1 MHRSIC
7 YYHII
12 QDMSC
17 KVRPWWTGWHG
28 RERRLGVEAHKVE
41 VRFERLAVE
50 ADVRVGSR
58 AVPTLLN
65 SAVNAAQV
73 ITTRRT
79 PPPSSSSCFIY
90 VRRRSRDALVVAVPF
105 VALIPSLVFFVAL
118 SLFLVHAYSISIA
131 AASCKEFSF
140 FFFSRKD
147 RLLSAYFLHIWFRI
161 ISFVGK
167 IEIKRA
173 VDLVRHVEW
182 IVLPS

>member
-1 MHRSIC
+1 MLHASINLLLS
-7 YYHII
+7 YYSRYEL
-12 QDMSC
+12 QSPALMNWLAWS
-17 KVRPWWTGWHG
+17 
-28 RERRLGVEAHKVE
+28 ERRLGVEAHKVE

-118 SLFLVHAYSISIA
+118 SL
-131 AASCKEFSF
+131 
-140 FFFSRKD
+140 
-147 RLLSAYFLHIWFRI
+147 LLPPMDGACI
-161 ISFVGK
+161 
-167 IEIKRA
+167 
-173 VDLVRHVEW
+173 
-182 IVLPS
+182 